1 MRLYKIKL
9 YFHKIIFSKIYITYK
24 RFLLNLF
31 QVLQYSDFFS
41 SILAFWVTLI
51 AMAELPI
58 HFISVCHMF
67 GVFIIA
73 FGVQSNK
80 TSLISILIPLGMGIM
95 IPVNKRN
102 IYNSM
107 ISFSFF

>member
-1 MRLYKIKL
+1 
-9 YFHKIIFSKIYITYK
+9 
-24 RFLLNLF
+24 
-31 QVLQYSDFFS
+31 
-41 SILAFWVTLI
+41 
-51 AMAELPI
+51 MAELPI
-58 HFISVCHMF
+58 HFVSVCHMF

-107 ISFSFF
+107 ISFSFFWKYIFFFRWGHMFIDVFTLKSGKNLLTHQNY